1 MQDRKEVMMNDVAF
15 HFHDWAIYMGTW
27 IVAWTLLFYSA
38 AAGFILALKGQ
49 KTGLQKILALFGAG
63 IVIMMWLV
71 AK

>member
-1 MQDRKEVMMNDVAF
+1 MNDIAFAF
-15 HFHDWAIYMGTW
+15 HDFAIYMGSW
-27 IVAWTLLFYSA
+27 IVAWILLFYSA
-38 AAGFILALKGQ
+38 GAGFVLALRGQ